1 MVHKTDTT
9 RGHNERT
16 PTMNQLTVILDMF
29 DKFSELIMQAL
40 KRKEIDSEDAK
51 RMLLGIVKSL
61 AKDIKEVI

>member
-1 MVHKTDTT
+1 
-9 RGHNERT
+9 
-16 PTMNQLTVILDMF
+16 MNQLTVILDMF